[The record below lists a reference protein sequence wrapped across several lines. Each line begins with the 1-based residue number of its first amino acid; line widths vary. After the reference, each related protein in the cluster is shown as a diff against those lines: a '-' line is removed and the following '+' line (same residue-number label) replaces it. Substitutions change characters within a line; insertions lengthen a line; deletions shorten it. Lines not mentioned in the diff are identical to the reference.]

1 MDALHLQYASLTLM
15 LAAQAPK
22 STRLCMGQPAP
33 HRLVIRPALPLLGAW
48 VALTRVS
55 PALVLVVLLEGSMAT
70 TTTMAIIMAMQVAP
84 QVSNELISLSEAV
97 SNGSCTCSLSTHSA

>member
-1 MDALHLQYASLTLM
+1 MA
-15 LAAQAPK
+15 
-22 STRLCMGQPAP
+22 QPAP
-33 HRLVIRPALPLLGAW
+33 HRLVIRPALPLLGVW

-55 PALVLVVLLEGSMAT
+55 PALALAVLLEGTMAT
-70 TTTMAIIMAMQVAP
+70 TTTTTMAMQAAL